1 MAAPIVLTSQQGGIQ
16 GLMRALS
23 RASNAA
29 PTPARTMQWPL
40 DGPPL
45 APTEL
50 GLARQT
56 PRRYP
61 QHDVDDSSSSSSD
74 SSSDGDD
81 DSGRRPAR
89 SRRGSLALS
98 LRMEHTEGPAGC
110 NCGCCPSCRAHRR
123 RARKHRHRKNK
134 HKGMLPEESGVNPSP
149 QYLRRAAVPSQPVP
163 ADHPLVVIS
172 LDGVVDARLP
182 DHLSGGHTDTLSRP
196 YLVPFMEYLL
206 HQHSPWSIVFYSSL
220 SRKKA
225 LKTLK
230 ELKLPTGGPEKDERD
245 GVVGLF
251 ARDDMRSGWDGG
263 ELEIKDLDW
272 MWAQLAKEEGVLW
285 TQEDTVILSDR
296 KDFWRKHPSNVL
308 LVPILEY
315 KSTTRP
321 RDDQFLLLMIAV
333 LKDLETE
340 SNYSNYL
347 KAQGWDKLD
356 IWMSK
361 EDKYEN
367 ERNAYVV
374 NAVKIC
380 CDYRI
385 NIVGFTGN

>member
-1 MAAPIVLTSQQGGIQ
+1 MATPIVLNSQNGGLA
-16 GLMRALS
+16 GLMRSLS

-29 PTPARTMQWPL
+29 PSSTMNWPL
-40 DGPPL
+40 SGPPL
-45 APTEL
+45 APAQL
-50 GLARQT
+50 GLSRQP
-56 PRRYP
+56 PRGYP
-61 QHDVDDSSSSSSD
+61 QDDDSSSSSD
-74 SSSDGDD
+74 SSSDDD
-81 DSGRRPAR
+81 DDFGRRPAR
-89 SRRGSLALS
+89 SRRGSMALS
-98 LRMEHTEGPAGC
+98 LRMEHSEGPANGC

-123 RARKHRHRKNK
+123 RNRKHRHRNNRNGLK
-134 HKGMLPEESGVNPSP
+134 PEEDGVNPSP
-149 QYLRRAAVPSQPVP
+149 EYLKRASVPSQPVP
-163 ADHPLVVIS
+163 SDHPLVVIS

-182 DHLSGGHTDTLSRP
+182 YHLSGGHTDTLSRP

-263 ELEIKDLDW
+263 NLEIKDLDW

-285 TQEDTVILSDR
+285 TQEDTVVLSDYPA
-296 KDFWRKHPSNVL
+296 FFPKHPDNVL

-315 KSTTRP
+315 KSVTRP
-321 RDDQFLLLMIAV
+321 RDDQFLLIMIAV

-347 KAQGWDKLD
+347 RAQGWDKID
-356 IWMSK
+356 IWMSN
-361 EDKYEN
+361 EPKYAN
-367 ERNAYVV
+367 ERNSYVV